1 MEGLKRPLA
10 VVGFSMLLTVLC
22 IILVD
27 STALAVF
34 AVVLAGICL
43 VAGVSVLLRFRP
55 ADTLIAIGVGIA
67 VGALLFL
74 NADYSRREA
83 LIFCGEDRYVEAV
96 ISSKAKFSDGND
108 RFYVEAKV
116 KTIDGEKVDGK
127 IRLSFPGEVGG
138 VHNELK
144 TGDRIKF
151 TAVIYKIGSD
161 SEDIHNS
168 FSADK
173 IYLGG
178 YSVNVLSISAPTVRP
193 LTYYAEL
200 LRDKIR
206 NNLSEGYSEDVAGLI
221 NSMLTGDKSNCPD
234 DVYLSFKRSGAAH
247 IMAVSGLHLSI
258 WLSALFLVWKSGEK
272 MRKLKFMAGMIFIA
286 FFVFLADFSPSVCR
300 AALMSSLYLFGTLLK
315 KNAEPLNTLGF
326 ALVCILCVNP
336 FTVFSVSF
344 QLSFACVLSIIV
356 VAAPLCDAS
365 NVKLK
370 KLIKNKY
377 MCRVALYALNCI
389 IISLSVSVATF
400 PISSY
405 SFGYVS
411 LVSPLTNLFIVPAC
425 APLMICSVLS
435 LSGIPYI
442 SDLFR
447 IVTDVLSKYM
457 LFIADGF
464 SSLTFA
470 AVCTDMREK
479 LLWFVGAF
487 ALFLL
492 YLLKRT
498 NRKRLLKTA
507 SVLTVILAIFSLL
520 AIVEKR
526 TDECKIKMIN
536 TEDGSSAVLIYNGKG
551 ILLGVSDDYYFY
563 GMLEGIVEAENIDI
577 VAAVPLRE
585 SDAKELMYVCGDFDI
600 EHMVNEGETVT
611 LFGDTSV
618 KLNGYG
624 VEISAKGKR
633 ISVFSSDC
641 LQLEESY
648 DIIIR
653 NDGAII
659 LADGEEVISYKKGH
673 SATVYISEGKDI
685 KVRREELW
693 PNLMKKS

>member
-34 AVVLAGICL
+34 AVVLAGICFI
-43 VAGVSVLLRFRP
+43 VGISVLLRFRP

-74 NADYSRREA
+74 NADYSRSKA
-83 LIFCGEDRYVEAV
+83 LTFCGEERYVDAV
-96 ISSKAKFSDGND
+96 VCSKAKFSDEND

-116 KTIDGEKVDGK
+116 KTIDGEKVGGK
-127 IRLSFPGEVGG
+127 IRLSFPGEFGG
-138 VHNELK
+138 VQNELNI
-144 TGDRIKF
+144 GDKIKF

-161 SEDIHNS
+161 SDDIHNS

-178 YSVNVLSISAPTVRP
+178 YSVTVLSISAPTVRP

-200 LRDKIR
+200 LRSKISS
-206 NNLSEGYSEDVAGLI
+206 NLSESYSEDSAGLI
-221 NSMLTGDKSNCPD
+221 NSMLTGDKSDCPD

-247 IMAVSGLHLSI
+247 VMAVSGMHLSV

-272 MRKLKFMAGMIFIA
+272 MRKLKFAAGMTFIV

-315 KNAEPLNTLGF
+315 KTAEPLNTIGF
-326 ALVCILCVNP
+326 ALVCILCANP
-336 FTVFSVSF
+336 FAVFSVSF

-377 MCRVALYALNCI
+377 LCRAAIYALNCI

-411 LVSPLTNLFIVPAC
+411 LVSPLANLFIVPAC
-425 APLMICSVLS
+425 APLMISSVLS
-435 LSGIPYI
+435 LSGIPYL
-442 SDLFR
+442 SDLFC
-447 IVTDVLSKYM
+447 IATDILSKYM
-457 LFIADGF
+457 LYIADDF

-470 AVCTDMREK
+470 TVCTDMREK
-479 LLWFVGAF
+479 LLWLVGVF
-487 ALFLL
+487 ALLLL
-492 YLLKRT
+492 YLLKRI
-498 NRKRLLKTA
+498 NRKRLMKSA

-520 AIVEKR
+520 AIVENR

-536 TEDGSSAVLIYNGKG
+536 AEEGSAAVLIYNGKG
-551 ILLGVSDDYYFY
+551 VLLGASDDYYFY
-563 GMLEGIVEAENIDI
+563 SMLGGIVEAENIDLI
-577 VAAVPLRE
+577 AAVPVRE
-585 SDAKELMYVCGDFDI
+585 SDLNELGYICSDFEI
-600 EHMVNEGETVT
+600 EHLISEGETVT

-624 VEISAKGKR
+624 AEISVKGKR
-633 ISVFSSDC
+633 IGVFSSDY

-653 NDGAII
+653 NDGVIV
-659 LADGEEVISYKKGH
+659 LSDGEEVASQKNGH
-673 SATVYISEGKDI
+673 SATVYVSEGKDI
-685 KVRREELW
+685 KVWREELC